1 MFHPTRE
8 EFKKLCRRGDLV
20 PVAATLMADLET
32 PVTAFLKLGGHPNT
46 FLLES
51 AAGEGGQGRWSFL
64 GWKPR
69 AVLTVKGG
77 RSRVVRDGE
86 VVEGDAPDPLAAIR
100 AELGRH
106 VYAADGP
113 LPPFCGG
120 AVGYLSYDAVR
131 SFERLPSSLADD
143 LDLPEACF
151 LFTDITLAFDRY
163 TNTITIVSLAQV
175 DGTPEKAYGRAT
187 AAIGEV
193 IEALRRPLPAPPP
206 VPLGRPAGNAFRS
219 PTSPARYRKMV
230 ERAKE
235 YILAGDILQAV
246 LSLRFETPLLRGS
259 VRRLPGAAGAEPFA
273 VHVLSPSGRSP
284 PAGGLAR
291 GDGPQNG
298 RRRDPA
304 ADRRHP
310 PARPVG
316 RGGPEPGAGAAGRR
330 QGAGRARHA
339 GRPGPQRPGAGLPG
353 RARSACPTTSRWSA
367 TPTSCTWSP
376 RSSVSMR
383 PGFDAFDLVRAS
395 FPAGTVSGAPKIRA
409 MEIIEELES
418 RRRGPYAG
426 LVGYFDHSGNF
437 DSAITIRSI
446 LVKEGMAYLQ
456 AGAGIVADSVPER
469 EYQECRHKAGAL
481 FRALEMARGGK

>member
-69 AVLTVKGG
+69 AVLTVRGG
-77 RSRVVRDGE
+77 RSRLVRDGE
-86 VVEGDAPDPLAAIR
+86 VFEDDAPDPLAAIR

-106 VYAADGP
+106 VYAAEGP

-187 AAIGEV
+187 AAISEV

-206 VPLGRPAGNAFRS
+206 VPLGRRAGNAFRS
-219 PTSPARYRKMV
+219 STSAARYRKMV
-230 ERAKE
+230 DRAKE

-246 LSLRFETPLLRGS
+246 LSLRFETPLYADPFDVYRALRVQNPS
-259 VRRLPGAAGAEPFA
+259 PYMFYLRLADHHLLGASPEVMARKMGADATLRPIAGTRPR
-273 VHVLSPSGRSP
+273 GRS
-284 PAGGLAR
+284 AEEDQNLERELLADAKERAEHVMLVDLAR
-291 GDGPQNG
+291 NDLG
-298 RRRDPA
+298 RVCQAGTIGVPDYLKVERYS
-304 ADRRHP
+304 HVMHLVSTV
-310 PARPVG
+310 VG
-316 RGGPEPGAGAAGRR
+316 K
-330 QGAGRARHA
+330 
-339 GRPGPQRPGAGLPG
+339 
-353 RARSACPTTSRWSA
+353 
-367 TPTSCTWSP
+367 
-376 RSSVSMR
+376 MR
-383 PGFDAFDLVRAS
+383 PGFDAFELVRAS

-437 DSAITIRSI
+437 DSAITIRSV
-446 LVKEGMAYLQ
+446 LVKEGIAYLQ

>member
-32 PVTAFLKLGGHPNT
+32 PVSAFLKLGGHPNT

-51 AAGEGGQGRWSFL
+51 AAGEAGQGRWSFL

-69 AVLTVKGG
+69 SVLTIKGG
-77 RSRVVRDGE
+77 RFRLLRDG
-86 VVEGDAPDPLAAIR
+86 VATEGDAPDPLAAVQ

-106 VYAADGP
+106 TYAADGP

-131 SFERLPSSLADD
+131 SFERLPATLPDD
-143 LDLPEACF
+143 LGLPEACF

-175 DGTPEKAYGRAT
+175 DGSPEKAYSRAT
-187 AAIGEV
+187 AAISEV

-206 VPLGRPAGNAFRS
+206 VPIGRPAGAGFRS
-219 PTSPARYRKMV
+219 STTPARYRRMV
-230 ERAKE
+230 ERARE
-235 YILAGDILQAV
+235 HILAGDILQAV
-246 LSLRFETPLLRGS
+246 LSIRFETPLFADPFDVYRALRVQNPSPYMFYLRLDDHHLLGAS
-259 VRRLPGAAGAEPFA
+259 PELMARKMGDAATLRPIAGTRPRGRTPDEDRNLEKELLADAKERAEHVMLVDLARNDLGRVCLPGTVA
-273 VHVLSPSGRSP
+273 VPDYLTVERYSHVMHLVSTVTGR
-284 PAGGLAR
+284 L
-291 GDGPQNG
+291 
-298 RRRDPA
+298 
-304 ADRRHP
+304 
-310 PARPVG
+310 
-316 RGGPEPGAGAAGRR
+316 
-330 QGAGRARHA
+330 
-339 GRPGPQRPGAGLPG
+339 RPG
-353 RARSACPTTSRWSA
+353 
-367 TPTSCTWSP
+367 
-376 RSSVSMR
+376 V
-383 PGFDAFDLVRAS
+383 DAFDLVRAS

-437 DSAITIRSI
+437 DSAITIRSVV
-446 LVKEGMAYLQ
+446 VKEGTAYLQ

-469 EYQECRHKAGAL
+469 EYQECRHKARVL